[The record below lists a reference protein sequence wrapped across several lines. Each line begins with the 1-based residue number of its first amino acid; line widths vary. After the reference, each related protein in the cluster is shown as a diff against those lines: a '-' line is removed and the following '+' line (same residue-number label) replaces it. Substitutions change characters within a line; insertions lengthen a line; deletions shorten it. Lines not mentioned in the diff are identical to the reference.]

1 MAATRPAESPAHIIK
16 ANGMKRRGPVSHG
29 WSLATENSISP
40 TQGQVNTKKEPG
52 ARHRTVPPSPP
63 LLQLCL
69 GGDGE
74 KQQPPPPPPPP
85 PHLTADE
92 LYHGHMESRSLPSE
106 PLVVGLLLGLFKIT
120 SESCKMHA
128 ESGGG
133 ERVSCEHRPGV

>member
-74 KQQPPPPPPPP
+74 KRQPPPPPP
-85 PHLTADE
+85 PHLTSPQMN
-92 LYHGHMESRSLPSE
+92 YITVTWRVGVSRRSR
-106 PLVVGLLLGLFKIT
+106 LLSGCYWACLK
-120 SESCKMHA
+120 SPASHA
-128 ESGGG
+128 RCMRKAVA
-133 ERVSCEHRPGV
+133 ERG